1 MKQLIWAMNKVGTVE
16 EITSVDAMSLVP
28 NQQKQS
34 VYPPPF
40 IAEIKKLTG
49 INSIENAMN
58 QRLEPCERHEEGNI
72 SISSWMKY
80 RDCPRRFYLENL
92 AGLHDKRDAQY
103 TEGLPAAY
111 ERMNAADFGSLLH
124 AF

>member
-40 IAEIKKLTG
+40 IAEIKSLQALT
-49 INSIENAMN
+49 SIEM
-58 QRLEPCERHEEGNI
+58 R
-72 SISSWMKY
+72 
-80 RDCPRRFYLENL
+80 
-92 AGLHDKRDAQY
+92 
-103 TEGLPAAY
+103 
-111 ERMNAADFGSLLH
+111 
-124 AF
+124 

>member
-80 RDCPRRFYLENL
+80 RDCPGGFIWKILQDFMIKRCTVYRRT
-92 AGLHDKRDAQY
+92 AGCL
-103 TEGLPAAY
+103 
-111 ERMNAADFGSLLH
+111 
-124 AF
+124 